1 MIKKIRINN
10 KDSILAEVEFDTG
23 DGIFEETYFVVSSTN
38 NVENVFVDYEQSE
51 TQGFIEVMDI
61 DLE

>member
-10 KDSILAEVEFDTG
+10 KDSILAEVEFSTG
-23 DGIFEETYFVVSSTN
+23 DGIFEETYFIVSSTN

-61 DLE
+61 DLN

>member
-10 KDSILAEVEFDTG
+10 KDSILAEVEFSTG
-23 DGIFEETYFVVSSTN
+23 DGIFEETYFIVSSTN